1 MNLFD
6 PNSYTHLP
14 DDAAM
19 IQAAVDAAR
28 ETGASVV
35 IPRHNERTG
44 KDLWDLPRAVLLYSG
59 SSIVLDNCFLRQ
71 SDDSIDN
78 IFRNSICR
86 TPEGT
91 KKENR
96 QYDIHIQGIGNAT
109 LDGGK
114 YNGICE
120 GNWREKGVDLFG
132 NCLIHFQNVER
143 FVVEN
148 LTLSNQ
154 RYWAMNHHCCSEGR
168 LSNLRLNA
176 WGDRPNQ
183 DGIDFRYGCHTILI
197 ENIMGYSGD
206 DVVAL
211 TCLNDRDG
219 GLMVEGMDSSI
230 HNVIIR
236 NVQAVGREDRGIVR
250 LLNNYGRK
258 IYNIIIENVIDLSQP
273 GDPWRDGSCVRINEL
288 AYLKNRETDLARFG
302 DTYNITVRN
311 IVSRCRHGVFASA
324 TLENALIDNVQ
335 MFGDGGAALLL
346 REGEFKNIR
355 VRNLTFS
362 NECDCP
368 ETDDNPTEN
377 AYNRRRIPQR
387 PVEENRVYGVYFQGA
402 TVRNMN
408 FDGITCGKSVDA
420 LFGGYGDVECKA
432 RDIFMQNE
440 NVPLLD
446 VTEGVKVDIREF

>member
-6 PNSYTHLP
+6 PNSYTHLS

-28 ETGASVV
+28 ETGASVT
-35 IPRHNERTG
+35 IPRRNLRTG
-44 KDLWDLPRAVLLYSG
+44 KDLWDLPRAVLLYTG

-78 IFRNSICR
+78 IFKNSICR
-86 TPEGT
+86 TPEAT
-91 KKENR
+91 KKECR
-96 QYDIHIQGIGNAT
+96 QYDIHITGIGNAT

-120 GNWREKGVDLFG
+120 GNWKEKGVDLWG
-132 NCLIHFQNVER
+132 NCLIHFQNLER
-143 FVVEN
+143 FSVEN
-148 LTLSNQ
+148 VTLSNQ

-168 LSNLRLNA
+168 LSNITLNA

-211 TCLNDRDG
+211 TCLNDRNG
-219 GLMVEGMDSSI
+219 EYLVEGADSSI

-250 LLNNYGRK
+250 LLCNYGRK
-258 IYNIIIENVIDLSQP
+258 IYNVIVENVIDLSQP

-288 AYLKNRETDLARFG
+288 AYLKNVDTDLARLG

-311 IVSRCRHGVFASA
+311 IVSRCRHGFFASG

-335 MFGDGGAALLL
+335 MFGDGGTAFLL
-346 REGEFKNIR
+346 RQGDFRNIR

-362 NECDCP
+362 NECVTP

-377 AYNRRRIPQR
+377 AYNRRKVSQK
-387 PVEENRVYGVYFQGA
+387 PVEENRAYCVYFQGA
-402 TVRNMN
+402 TVRNLN
-408 FDGITCGKSVDA
+408 FDGITCGKALDA
-420 LFGGYGDVECKA
+420 VFGGYGDVEFKA
-432 RDIFMQNE
+432 RDIFMQDPA
-440 NVPLLD
+440 VPMLD
-446 VTEGVKVDIREF
+446 VAEGVKAEIREF